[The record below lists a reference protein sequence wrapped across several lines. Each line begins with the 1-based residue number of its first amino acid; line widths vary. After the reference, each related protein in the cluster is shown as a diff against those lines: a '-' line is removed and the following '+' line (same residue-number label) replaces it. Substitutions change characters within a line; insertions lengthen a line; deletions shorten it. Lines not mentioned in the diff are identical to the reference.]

1 MNNEFKTDAFNG
13 LDLELLAEVSTAEP
27 NKVGFE
33 LGHIS
38 IQLELRNTR

>member
-1 MNNEFKTDAFNG
+1 MNNEFETDGFNG
-13 LDLELLAEVSTAEP
+13 LNAEVLAKVDAEP
-27 NKVGFE
+27 INKVGFE